1 MNDLVL
7 NWGIISVGKISQ
19 DFCTALLTLNPSFH
33 KLQACAARTATDSE
47 AFAKKFSVTTAHTSY
62 ANLIADKAVNII
74 YIGSINVVHKDLSIE
89 ALNAGKHVLCEKPM
103 CMNSKEQE
111 EVLSLA
117 KEKGLF
123 FMEALW
129 TRHFPFM
136 DRLRQEIFGKKSIGN
151 LKFFSSNFMVPI
163 KDVERL
169 RQKELGGGTIYE

>member
-19 DFCTALLTLNPSFH
+19 DFCTALLTLDSPFH
-33 KLQACAARTATDSE
+33 KLQACAARNLADSE
-47 AFAKKFSVTTAHTSY
+47 SFAKRFNVTTIHSSY
-62 ANLIADKAVNII
+62 ADLIADQAVNIV
-74 YIGSINVVHKDLSIE
+74 YIGTLNKTHKDLSVM

-103 CMNSKEQE
+103 CMNAKEQE

-117 KEKGLF
+117 SKKGLF

-129 TRHFPFM
+129 TRHFPLI
-136 DRLRQEIFGKKSIGN
+136 DRLKQEIFAKKTIGN

-169 RQKELGGGTIYE
+169 KQKELGGGTIYE